1 MLQSVCVHVQD
12 KEVRA
17 VFLNLI
23 ALLVGDFQEYATV
36 LRYLPQPAFY
46 VDRVRCM
53 QYTHHTCMV
62 STLV

>member
-1 MLQSVCVHVQD
+1 MLRSVCVHVQD

-46 VDRVRCM
+46 VDRVRDTSHLYSK
-53 QYTHHTCMV
+53 YTCVGH
-62 STLV
+62 